1 MYTNYDRRRH
11 YKELEYDPQQHDPTE
26 YRTEFRRD
34 LARVIHSHS
43 FRRLVGKTQLFPKNE
58 SDFFRNRLT
67 HSLEVAQIAK
77 SIALKVN
84 RELDQKGIDKG
95 HRIDL
100 DLVELAGLAHDIG
113 HPPFGHQGEEI
124 LAERMKEHGGFE
136 GNAQTLR
143 VLSKIEKK
151 IIRQGGLLG
160 NGGFNDKGD
169 DYRGGL
175 NLTYRSLAS
184 ILKYDFN
191 IRKEIATCKDEKKV
205 VFKGYYD
212 EESEL
217 ISWIKKRVAGKY
229 KFDEFK
235 TIECQIMDIA
245 DDITYSTY
253 DLEDAFKAGFISPID
268 MLIQN
273 TFFYEEISKE
283 VNNLIQKNEFADKTE
298 KITPDRIK
306 DIISDLF
313 KFMFQLP
320 SELEGI
326 ENLKRKDLSGEEYAF
341 LKNQYTTRYN
351 DLITKNGYTRGH
363 FSSQLIKHSI
373 NGINFELNEENSAF
387 SKIWLDTSDL
397 IRVEVLKRI
406 AFKTQIL
413 SPKLQAQELRG
424 KRIVGKIFDYLK
436 PNGDNPPKLL
446 PDDFKVVYL
455 QKPNSEEHQ
464 YRTICDYIACM
475 TDRYAMEFYG
485 RITSENPSSIFKMF

>member
-1 MYTNYDRRRH
+1 MYTNNDRKRH
-11 YKELEYDPQQHDPTE
+11 YLELEYDPREHDPTE

-34 LARVIHSHS
+34 LARVIRSHS
-43 FRRLVGKTQLFPKNE
+43 FRRLVGKTQLFPNNE

-77 SIALKVN
+77 SISLKIN
-84 RELDQKGIDKG
+84 RTLDEKEIDKDI
-95 HRIDL
+95 RIDL
-100 DLVELAGLAHDIG
+100 DLVELSGLAHDIG

-124 LAERMKEHGGFE
+124 LAEKMRNHGGFE

-143 VLSKIEKK
+143 ILSKIEKK
-151 IIRQGGLLG
+151 IIRPDGLLG
-160 NGGFNDKGD
+160 HGGFNKKGD
-169 DYRGGL
+169 DYRGGM
-175 NLTYRSLAS
+175 NLTSRSLAS

-191 IRKEIATCKDEKKV
+191 IKENIKHSKDKNKI

-212 EESEL
+212 EEAEL
-217 ISWIKKRVAGKY
+217 VKWIKKSVSGEY
-229 KFDEFK
+229 KIKNFK

-268 MLIQN
+268 MLIQD
-273 TFFYEEISKE
+273 TFFYEGISKE
-283 VNNLIQKNEFADKTE
+283 VNDLIQNNEFADKSE
-298 KITPDRIK
+298 KITPDSIK

-320 SELEGI
+320 LEIEGV
-326 ENLKRKDLSGEEYAF
+326 ENLNRNDISGEEYSF

-351 DLITKNGYTRGH
+351 DLITKNGYTRAH
-363 FSSQLIKHSI
+363 FSSQLIKHTIS
-373 NGINFELNEENSAF
+373 GINFELNEDKPVF

-424 KRIVGKIFDYLK
+424 KRIVGEIFDYLL
-436 PNGDNPPKLL
+436 PNGNNPPKLL
-446 PDDFKVVYL
+446 PDDFKIIYL
-455 QKPNSEEHQ
+455 QKPGIETHQ